1 MSISLANIFHL
12 HVTPAPGPQIT
23 SERPIEKFLEHLKAD
38 PRQRSI
44 IPTLAKF
51 VTDEGIYSMLA
62 RILYTGFGTTLTLCP
77 SWFVE

>member
-12 HVTPAPGPQIT
+12 HATPAPGSQIT
-23 SERPIEKFLEHLKAD
+23 SERPIEKFLEHLKAN

-51 VTDEGIYSMLA
+51 VTDESIYNMLV
-62 RILYTGFGTTLTLCP
+62 RILYTDFETRLTLCP
-77 SWFVE
+77 SRFVE

>member
-1 MSISLANIFHL
+1 MLANIFHL
-12 HVTPAPGPQIT
+12 HATPAPGPQIT
-23 SERPIEKFLEHLKAD
+23 SECPIEKFLEHFKAD

-51 VTDEGIYSMLA
+51 VTDEGIYNMLV
-62 RILYTGFGTTLTLCP
+62 RILYTDSETTLTLCP

>member
-23 SERPIEKFLEHLKAD
+23 SERPIEKFLEHFKAN

-51 VTDEGIYSMLA
+51 VTDEGIYSMLVRVA
-62 RILYTGFGTTLTLCP
+62 YTDFGTTLTLCP
-77 SWFVE
+77 SWFIE